1 MNDLIKNYIGKDC
14 VIYSSGLTTIT
25 GIIEEIN
32 ENWIS
37 VRTAE
42 GLEVLNLDYV
52 NRIKEYPLNKKGK
65 KKLIVG

>member
-1 MNDLIKNYIGKDC
+1 MDK
-14 VIYSSGLTTIT
+14 
-25 GIIEEIN
+25 IIEEIN